1 MKNKFIVVLLLS
13 ILLSACASVT
23 KAPCDLEAHFCGQKV
38 KINQW

>member
-1 MKNKFIVVLLLS
+1 MKTKLSLLLALS
-13 ILLSACASVT
+13 ILLSACAGVA